1 MRSAVVTLLSLIPFV
16 ASTALSAAE
25 PVHLG
30 MGIKIGEV
38 TQDSAIIW
46 ARVTRDAKRNHEGK
60 AGPDVVGRARGKAG
74 DHPVMSQEE
83 VDQLVGAVPG
93 ADGRLRITYHRTDEM
108 RPRTGEWQDVKSE
121 DDYIHQFRL
130 KDLKP
135 NTTYQVQVD
144 VAPPGSDFPTGSVA
158 TSFTTASAKETWK
171 DISFAVITG
180 QMYNDLDDPAGFHI
194 YPAMQKLGIDFLVPT
209 GDTVYYDSENPRA
222 RNVAMA
228 RYHWHRVYSLPRLVA
243 FHNKVPAYWEKDDHD
258 TLSNDSWSTLNPAM
272 MKPFTWE
279 EGLAVF
285 KEQVPMG
292 EKTYR
297 TVRYGK
303 GLQVW
308 MVEGRDYRS
317 PNNAP
322 DGPGKTIWGKE
333 QREWLQKSI
342 LESDADFKVLVS
354 PTPIVGPDR
363 SGKKDNHSN
372 ANFTWEGDLF
382 RNWTKEQGLK
392 NFFVC
397 CGDRHWQY
405 HSVHPET
412 GLQEFSCGPVS
423 DKHAGGT
430 PGHDM
435 KIQPFHLVKGGFLTV
450 NVFRENDQP
459 QLEMRFHDVHGKVVY
474 KYRYDE

>member
-1 MRSAVVTLLSLIPFV
+1 MRSMTFTFACLIVFAV
-16 ASTALSAAE
+16 SAGLAAAD

-38 TQDSAIIW
+38 TQDSAMVW
-46 ARVTRDAKRNHEGK
+46 ARVTRDAKRNDDGK
-60 AGPDVVGRARGKAG
+60 SGPGVVGRVRGG
-74 DHPVMSQEE
+74 RDEQPVMSQEE
-83 VDQLVGAVPG
+83 VDELVGSMPG
-93 ADGRLRITYHRTDEM
+93 AEGRVKVVVMIPPSKVVKEFD
-108 RPRTGEWQDVKSE
+108 WQDVKAE
-121 DDYIHQFRL
+121 NDYIRQVKVTGL
-130 KDLKP
+130 SP
-135 NTTYQVQVD
+135 NFPYLLQVS
-144 VAPPGSDFPTGSVA
+144 VAPPGSDVPTDRVVTSV
-158 TSFTTASAKETWK
+158 TTAPAKESWK
-171 DISFAVITG
+171 DVSFAVITG
-180 QMYNDLDDPAGFHI
+180 QMYNDLDDPQGFHI

-228 RYHWHRVYSLPRLVA
+228 RYHWHRVYSLPRLVE

-258 TLSNDSWSTLNPAM
+258 TLSNDSWSTLDPAM

-279 EGLAVF
+279 EGLGVF
-285 KEQVPMG
+285 KEQVPMSD
-292 EKTYR
+292 KTYR

-322 DGPGKTIWGKE
+322 DGPEKTIWGKE
-333 QREWLQKSI
+333 QREWLMSSI

-363 SGKKDNHSN
+363 SNKRDNHSN
-372 ANFTWEGDLF
+372 PNFTWEGNLF
-382 RNWTKEQGLK
+382 RNWTKEHNLK

-423 DKHAGGT
+423 DAHAGGT
-430 PGHDM
+430 PGRDM
-435 KIQPFHLVKGGFLTV
+435 EIQPFHLVKGGFLTV

-474 KYRYDE
+474 KYRYDK

>member
-1 MRSAVVTLLSLIPFV
+1 MRSVTYILFCLVTLV
-16 ASTALSAAE
+16 TSTGLSAAE
-25 PVHLG
+25 AVHLG

-38 TQDSAIIW
+38 TQNSAIVW
-46 ARVTRDAKRNHEGK
+46 ARVTRDEKRNDDGK
-60 AGPDVVGRARGKAG
+60 SGPGIVGRVRGPRNEQ
-74 DHPVMSQEE
+74 PVMSQEE
-83 VDQLVGAVPG
+83 VDELVGSMPG
-93 ADGRLRITYHRTDEM
+93 AAGRVRVIVTLPSSKVVKQFDWEEVRAENDYIRQVRIT
-108 RPRTGEWQDVKSE
+108 
-121 DDYIHQFRL
+121 
-130 KDLKP
+130 DLKP
-135 NTTYQVQVD
+135 NTGYQLQVQ
-144 VAPPGSDFPTGSVA
+144 VAPPGSDFPSDLLNS
-158 TSFTTASAKETWK
+158 SFTTAPDKGTWK

-180 QMYNDLDDPAGFHI
+180 QMYNDLDDPQGFHI
-194 YPAMQKLGIDFLVPT
+194 YPAMQKVGVDFLVPT

-228 RYHWHRVYSLPRLVA
+228 RYHWHRVYSLPRLVE

-258 TLSNDSWSTLNPAM
+258 TLSNDSWPTLDPGF
-272 MKPFTWE
+272 MKPLTWE
-279 EGLAVF
+279 EGLGVF
-285 KEQVPMG
+285 REQVPMG

-297 TVRYGK
+297 TVRYGE

-308 MVEGRDYRS
+308 MVEGRDFRS

-322 DGPGKTIWGKE
+322 DGPGKSIWGKE
-333 QREWLQKSI
+333 QREWLMNTI
-342 LESDADFKVLVS
+342 LDSDATFKVLVS

-363 SGKKDNHSN
+363 PNKKDNHSN
-372 ANFTWEGDLF
+372 SNFTWEGDLF
-382 RNWTKEQGLK
+382 RNWTKEHNLK

-435 KIQPFHLVKGGFLTV
+435 KIQPFHRVKGGFLTV

-474 KYRYDE
+474 TYRYDK